1 MKYTTTLI
9 IVALLCGCSS
19 APKKEVVTKVVTK
32 EVKIPVYVEC
42 PVPPELEDP
51 ELIIKQLSD
60 QDINEP
66 GKVVQSY
73 KATIKQLQNHI
84 IELNILL
91 DAYR

>member
-1 MKYTTTLI
+1 MKYVATLLL
-9 IVALLCGCSS
+9 VALLCGCSS
-19 APKKEVVTKVVTK
+19 TPKKEVVTKVVTK

-42 PVPPELEDP
+42 PAPPEIEGP
-51 ELIIKQLSD
+51 ELTIQQLSD
-60 QDINEP
+60 QDITDP

-73 KATIKQLQNHI
+73 KSTVKQLQNHI